1 MDNNDQE
8 SLVGEREGMVT
19 ARGTG
24 DGLVIRLDG
33 SVDPS
38 DLREALAE
46 FLASRRSFLGGN
58 EVALEWVGTAPEQA
72 MVDALS
78 NFVQKDFQ
86 ITVKESRFR
95 DLRRA
100 GESSLSDKTRSDTT
114 ELSSQ
119 ASKKVGSSPIVS
131 VRSLKSSFEKG
142 QISSAESAS
151 TSSTL
156 AKRSIQG
163 KQATILSDTSDYKAG
178 YRAPISTDLDG
189 YDDSRGDR
197 SKKVSLFDG
206 IDVMNIPDEEADV
219 PSRTYSGNYGGDASS
234 PQRSKAFNPL
244 IWDDPDARIVN
255 MTLRSGQKVESDHS
269 VIIRGDVNSGAE
281 VIAGGDIIVLGTLR
295 GIAHAGAFD
304 DTGGG
309 RTITALSLQ
318 PTQLRIGSL
327 ISRGK
332 SEAGGNEGGQGIEI
346 ARIEGNIIAVEPYQ
360 VRGTSRR
367 G

>member
-1 MDNNDQE
+1 MENSDQE
-8 SLVGEREGMVT
+8 SLAGEREGVVT

-33 SVDPS
+33 SVDPLA
-38 DLREALAE
+38 LREALAE

-58 EVALEWVGTAPEQA
+58 EVALEWVGAVPEQA
-72 MVDALS
+72 MIDALS
-78 NFVQKDFQ
+78 EFVRKEFQ

-95 DLRRA
+95 DLHRA
-100 GESSLSDKTRSDTT
+100 GEAAKESAFDGATRG
-114 ELSSQ
+114 
-119 ASKKVGSSPIVS
+119 AASPIVS
-131 VRSLKSSFEKG
+131 VRSLRSSDKISPSLGAVPGKQQLRNKKSSSLG
-142 QISSAESAS
+142 GSALVDSSDEMAA
-151 TSSTL
+151 
-156 AKRSIQG
+156 
-163 KQATILSDTSDYKAG
+163 
-178 YRAPISTDLDG
+178 YRAPNSDTLTDHTG
-189 YDDSRGDR
+189 GWGER

-206 IDVMNIPDEEADV
+206 IDVMNIPDDEGDAV
-219 PSRTYSGNYGGDASS
+219 PRSYSGGDYTSDSS
-234 PQRSKAFNPL
+234 SSQRAKAFNPL
-244 IWDDPDARIVN
+244 LWDDPDARIVN

-309 RTITALSLQ
+309 RSIVALSLQ

-332 SEAGGNEGGQGIEI
+332 SETGASEAGQGIEI

-360 VRGTSRR
+360 VRGANRR
-367 G
+367 T